1 MKLTFVKISRDLL
14 NNPLILSLKPSGAFE
29 KSMNMKIFIH
39 MTKTFLN
46 TIPAAG
52 KINARVMKVERRA
65 LGFILYNRLQTT
77 ASTNEPSM
85 FYTEYRK
92 N

>member
-1 MKLTFVKISRDLL
+1 
-14 NNPLILSLKPSGAFE
+14 
-29 KSMNMKIFIH
+29 